1 MTTSSATVDDEWTA
15 FMLAQ
20 HQSCLSAGINSTK
33 TKTRIGYGGH
43 KAIIT
48 VEDDDGGQLDETKDK
63 AKEKDKNNPA
73 LLVAATTTTLPPGNS
88 MMTMMM
94 STQLNYSQVRA
105 LSEELYISTK
115 TKVLFLTQ
123 PIEIHRIFWELPLV
137 EYWEARDGVIKK
149 QMKVVSKTVDEYEV
163 FRRRMDNLPYYTEHV
178 IRTVN
183 NPNGRTITFLDERKV
198 TIGLS
203 RKDILNCRGKIK
215 NAFYNCFAMIVRF
228 AMAGV
233 FREIHVKV
241 FNTGKLEIPGVINDA
256 ILSKV
261 KDIVLAVLRPHMTEE
276 LQFRG
281 SSVDENDNCNDNVL
295 INSNF
300 NCGFFINRDKLHAII
315 RSSPYNIETAYDPCS
330 YPGVKCKFYFN
341 NEIGFKDIERQPGV
355 VLTEDGNMKL
365 SMLSVS
371 KKYTEISFMIFRTG
385 SVLIVG
391 NCSDRVLNFVFE
403 YIRHMLA
410 TEYETIHVSTDDP
423 VVKNKKSKLRKR
435 TIRVTNKYFNEI
447 VRRPRKTIDIADI
460 NVADI
465 DDDTDDDIDDTQY
478 I

>member
-1 MTTSSATVDDEWTA
+1 MSMPISTSTVDDEWTS

-20 HQSCLSAGINSTK
+20 QQSCVSAGINSTK

-43 KAIIT
+43 KANT
-48 VEDDDGGQLDETKDK
+48 VDDDLHVVHEQIIHTDVTDMGSG
-63 AKEKDKNNPA
+63 PA
-73 LLVAATTTTLPPGNS
+73 IS
-88 MMTMMM
+88 
-94 STQLNYSQVRA
+94 YSQVRA

-137 EYWEARDGVIKK
+137 EYWEPRDGVIKK
-149 QMKVVSKTVDEYEV
+149 QMKVVSKTAEDYDIY
-163 FRRRMDNLPYYTEHV
+163 RGRIDNLPYFTEHV

-183 NPNGRTITFLDERKV
+183 HPNGRTITFLDERKV

-228 AMAGV
+228 AMADV

-261 KDIVLAVLRPHMTEE
+261 KDIVIAVLRPHMTGE
-276 LQFRG
+276 LKFRG
-281 SSVDENDNCNDNVL
+281 SSIDENDNCNDNVL

-300 NCGFFINRDKLHAII
+300 NCGFFINRDKLHSII
-315 RSSPYNIETAYDPCS
+315 RSPPYNIETAYDPCS

-341 NEIGFKDIERQPGV
+341 NEIGFKDLDKQTGN
-355 VLTEDGNMKL
+355 VLSEDSNMKL

-410 TEYETIHVSTDDP
+410 TEYAIIHVSTDDP

-435 TIRVTNKYFNEI
+435 TIRVTNKYFSEVI
-447 VRRPRKTIDIADI
+447 QRPRQTSTT
-460 NVADI
+460 
-465 DDDTDDDIDDTQY
+465 DTNSVEDVFDTEY